1 MDKIVKDALTQSRRG
16 HRERL
21 DRINRMNMLKIF
33 CLSGRKEKGP
43 IHFKTDTSRSLMEA
57 RRANLVLKRTFSK
70 EKPYG
75 SFILKL
81 KKIPTDHVN
90 PV

>member
-1 MDKIVKDALTQSRRG
+1 MG
-16 HRERL
+16 
-21 DRINRMNMLKIF
+21 
-33 CLSGRKEKGP
+33 
-43 IHFKTDTSRSLMEA
+43 A

-70 EKPYG
+70 EKALI

-81 KKIPTDHVN
+81 TKVPVDHVS